1 MTFQCVNLVFP
12 MLRTSIKGLR
22 TLSKLE
28 NQYDK
33 KKKVEHLI
41 DFKVQN
47 KIKTKIFQLI
57 PYQMG
62 SWYWPPKWEF
72 KILKANNRV
81 SELIPKLVFY

>member
-1 MTFQCVNLVFP
+1 

-33 KKKVEHLI
+33 KKKKKKGEHLI
-41 DFKVQN
+41 DFKAQN

-62 SWYWPPKWEF
+62 SWYWPPNWEF
-72 KILKANNRV
+72 KILNANNRV
-81 SELIPKLVFY
+81 SELIPELVFY